1 MRKQVLVPEN
11 VEMADIHA
19 IQTRVKKHNLLTVV
33 LLIPLF
39 AGCALRES
47 HETLGGIVF
56 VLSIALMVLS
66 FISGRGDEKRLPAY
80 WAKYQQIHRMDNLLR
95 ANLVGVWLCA
105 EARVAVYREGSGYR
119 VQLGVLDEK
128 TGAWENDE
136 QDEVFP
142 TLADVREYATQEGY
156 EPMDVDFEQMTDEEF
171 QQFLDRS
178 RILMKK
184 KREENVELADI
195 QAVRERMTQWA
206 IRLWLLLIP
215 VIVGIILSTQGES
228 TARAGNFIVRIAFLL
243 ILMGAGYVAYLRN
256 LERKYWAKYQQIH
269 RMDNLPID
277 DVHKYLAQAGTKVD
291 LGKMT
296 DEEFQQFLDAHR
308 L

>member
-1 MRKQVLVPEN
+1 MRKYEVVVPKN

-19 IQTRVKKHNLLTVV
+19 IQARVKKHNLLTVA

-39 AGCALRES
+39 AGYALRES
-47 HETLGGIVF
+47 SETLGGIVF
-56 VLSIALMVLS
+56 VLSIALMVLG

-178 RILMKK
+178 RI
-184 KREENVELADI
+184 
-195 QAVRERMTQWA
+195 
-206 IRLWLLLIP
+206 
-215 VIVGIILSTQGES
+215 
-228 TARAGNFIVRIAFLL
+228 
-243 ILMGAGYVAYLRN
+243 
-256 LERKYWAKYQQIH
+256 
-269 RMDNLPID
+269 
-277 DVHKYLAQAGTKVD
+277 
-291 LGKMT
+291 
-296 DEEFQQFLDAHR
+296 
-308 L
+308 

>member
-19 IQTRVKKHNLLTVV
+19 IQTRIKRHNLLTVA

-47 HETLGGIVF
+47 SETLGGIVF
-56 VLSIALMVLS
+56 VLSIALMVLG

-105 EARVAVYREGSGYR
+105 EARVAVYREGSDYR

-142 TLADVREYATQEGY
+142 TLADVREYASQEGY

-178 RILMKK
+178 RI
-184 KREENVELADI
+184 
-195 QAVRERMTQWA
+195 
-206 IRLWLLLIP
+206 
-215 VIVGIILSTQGES
+215 
-228 TARAGNFIVRIAFLL
+228 
-243 ILMGAGYVAYLRN
+243 
-256 LERKYWAKYQQIH
+256 
-269 RMDNLPID
+269 
-277 DVHKYLAQAGTKVD
+277 
-291 LGKMT
+291 
-296 DEEFQQFLDAHR
+296 
-308 L
+308 

>member
-1 MRKQVLVPEN
+1 MRKYKVVVPEN

-19 IQTRVKKHNLLTVV
+19 IQMRVKKHNLLTVV

-66 FISGRGDEKRLPAY
+66 FISGRDDEKRLLAY

-156 EPMDVDFEQMTDEEF
+156 EPMDVDF
-171 QQFLDRS
+171 
-178 RILMKK
+178 
-184 KREENVELADI
+184 
-195 QAVRERMTQWA
+195 
-206 IRLWLLLIP
+206 
-215 VIVGIILSTQGES
+215 
-228 TARAGNFIVRIAFLL
+228 
-243 ILMGAGYVAYLRN
+243 
-256 LERKYWAKYQQIH
+256 
-269 RMDNLPID
+269 
-277 DVHKYLAQAGTKVD
+277 GT
-291 LGKMT
+291 MT

-308 L
+308 I

>member
-1 MRKQVLVPEN
+1 MRETGAIAPNDAEREKTMRKYEVLVPEN

-19 IQTRVKKHNLLTVV
+19 IQTRVKKHNLLTVA

-47 HETLGGIVF
+47 SETLGGIVF
-56 VLSIALMVLS
+56 VLSMVLMVLG
-66 FISGRGDEKRLPAY
+66 FVSGRGDEKRLPAY

-142 TLADVREYATQEGY
+142 TLADVREYAAQEGY
-156 EPMDVDFEQMTDEEF
+156 EPMDVDF
-171 QQFLDRS
+171 
-178 RILMKK
+178 
-184 KREENVELADI
+184 
-195 QAVRERMTQWA
+195 
-206 IRLWLLLIP
+206 
-215 VIVGIILSTQGES
+215 
-228 TARAGNFIVRIAFLL
+228 
-243 ILMGAGYVAYLRN
+243 
-256 LERKYWAKYQQIH
+256 
-269 RMDNLPID
+269 
-277 DVHKYLAQAGTKVD
+277 GT
-291 LGKMT
+291 MT

-308 L
+308 I